1 MIEENEARNSFPP
14 LVQNIL
20 DGMEDVKAQKISVLN
35 LQDLDNA
42 VCDYF
47 VIAQG
52 TSNTQV
58 KAITDSVEETVRKN
72 LSDKPWHVEG
82 TDNGEWILMD
92 YVSVAVHVFLPASR
106 EFYDLE
112 GLWGDAKITQY
123 GQD

>member
-1 MIEENEARNSFPP
+1 MIENNEAKNSFPP

-20 DGMEDVKAQKISVLN
+20 TGMEEVKAQNISVLN
-35 LQDLDNA
+35 LQELDNA

-72 LSDKPWHVEG
+72 LSDKPWHIEG

-92 YVSVAVHVFLPASR
+92 YVSVAVHVFLPRSR

-112 GLWGDAKITQY
+112 GLWGDAAITNF

>member
-1 MIEENEARNSFPP
+1 MIKNNEATNSFPP

-20 DGMEDVKAQKISVLN
+20 SGMEEVKAQNISVLN

-47 VIAQG
+47 VVAQG

-58 KAITDSVEETVRKN
+58 KAITDSVEETVRLN

-82 TDNGEWILMD
+82 TENGEWILMD
-92 YVSVAVHVFLPASR
+92 YVSVAVHVFLPHSR

-112 GLWGDAKITQY
+112 GLWGDANITNL
-123 GQD
+123 G